1 MTNTDYSE
9 DTLVERPAIALFSQL
24 GYDTANCFYEKVG
37 TSDSTLGRETTEE
50 VVLVPKLR
58 SALQKLNPDLAE
70 KNGNGEAINL
80 AIEELTRDRGAMSLV
95 QANREVYKLL
105 KDGVKVAF
113 ENDEGEES
121 DETVRIIDWNDS
133 ENNDFFL
140 ASQFWITSPSGIYK
154 KRPDLIGFV
163 NGLPLIFIELKK
175 SHGKIE
181 HAYKHNLKDYKTTIP
196 QVFWYNALVILSNGS
211 QAKVGSMTAGWEH
224 FADWKRINSEG
235 EQGVIS
241 LETLIR
247 GTCGRQQ
254 LIDLAENFTLFDE
267 SKGGVAKVTAKNH
280 QFLGVNNAV
289 DALSEIKENQG
300 RLGVFW
306 HTQGSGKSFSMAFF
320 AQKVLRKL
328 TGNWTFVVITD
339 RQDLDKQIYKNFAN
353 TGVVTEDCQAESG
366 AHLKQLLSE
375 DHRFI
380 FTLIQKFGTKPGETY
395 PKLSDRS
402 DIIVMTDEAHRS
414 QYDTLALNMRNA
426 LPNAA
431 FIGFTGTPLMAGEE
445 KTKEVFGDYVSIY
458 NFQQSIEDGATV
470 PLFYENRIPE
480 LQLANENFKEDL
492 EALVDAV
499 DLDEE
504 QNKKLERE
512 FAREYHLIT
521 RDDRLEKV
529 AEDLVSHFM
538 GRKQSGKGMVIC
550 IDKVTAVKMYDKVQ
564 KYWKAYLGGLKAQL
578 AANGGLYSVASDS
591 MLTGNTET
599 VSLAAETPKPPSPL
613 PEVGEGSQ
621 FGIDEARR
629 RELQQQIDFMEQTD
643 MAVIVSAQQ
652 NEIEDFKT
660 KGLNIEPHRTRMVKE
675 DMETKFK
682 APDDP
687 FRLVFVCAMWLT
699 GFDSPSVST
708 IYLDKPMKNHTLMQT
723 IARANRVFKDKY
735 NGLIVDYV
743 GVFRNLEK
751 ALAIYGSSSG
761 GGVDDGECPIEKKE
775 ELVEDL
781 RLAIAEAV
789 AFCKERGVDLD
800 AILKAD
806 GFQKIAFLDDAATS
820 LVDKQVAEA
829 VDDAVEQV
837 IINDKLK
844 KKYLSLA
851 NQVIRLYKAILPDPS
866 ANEFAPVKT
875 CLAVLADKIRT
886 FTEEANIDEVMDQVS
901 ELLDESI
908 ATKGY
913 VIHTT
918 ESTAL
923 LDLSQVDFDALKA
936 HFEKG
941 RKRTE
946 AEKLKKAVGD
956 KLNNMVTLNKTRA
969 DLIEKFKKLIDE
981 YNKGLDVDGFFAK
994 LTDFVKELSAEDQ
1007 RGVAEQLTEEEL
1019 ALFDLLT
1026 KPEVDLTE
1034 KEKAEVKK
1042 VARMLLQTL
1051 KEAKLVLDWRKKQ
1064 RTRADVYSTVKTV
1077 LDELPRAYSTE
1088 LYEQKCDA
1096 VYQHI
1101 YDSYQGEGASIYA
1114 PH

>member
-1 MTNTDYSE
+1 MNTSDYSE
-9 DTLVERPAIALFSQL
+9 DTLVEQPAIALFSEL
-24 GYDTANCFYEKVG
+24 GYETANCFYEKVG
-37 TSDSTLGRETTEE
+37 TRDSWLGRETTEE

-58 SALQKLNPDLAE
+58 SALQKLNPDL
-70 KNGNGEAINL
+70 KSEAINL

-105 KDGVKVAF
+105 KEGVKVAF
-113 ENDEGEES
+113 QNDEDEET
-121 DETVRIIDWNDS
+121 DETVRIIDWNDP

-154 KRPDLIGFV
+154 RRPDLIGFV

-224 FADWKRINSEG
+224 FADWKRINSED

-247 GTCGRQQ
+247 GTCSKQQ

-267 SKGGVAKVTAKNH
+267 SKGGVAKITAKNH

-289 DALSEIKENQG
+289 DALDAIKENQG

-320 AQKVLRKL
+320 SQKVLRKI
-328 TGNWTFVVITD
+328 TGNWTFLVITD
-339 RQDLDKQIYKNFAN
+339 RNDLDSQIYKNFAN

-366 AHLKQLLSE
+366 VHLKQLLSE

-380 FTLIQKFGTKPGETY
+380 FTLIQKFGTKPGEAY
-395 PKLSDRS
+395 PMLSDRR

-480 LQLANENFKEDL
+480 LQLANENFKEDF
-492 EALVDAV
+492 EALIDAAE
-499 DLDEE
+499 LDDE
-504 QNKKLERE
+504 QEKKLERE
-512 FAREYHLIT
+512 FGREYHLIT

-529 AEDLVSHFM
+529 AEDLVSHFI
-538 GRKQSGKGMVIC
+538 GRKQGGKGMVIC
-550 IDKVTAVKMYDKVQ
+550 LDKVTAVKMYDKVQ
-564 KYWKAYLGGLKAQL
+564 KYWTEYLDGLEAQL
-578 AANGGLYSVASDS
+578 VVA
-591 MLTGNTET
+591 
-599 VSLAAETPKPPSPL
+599 
-613 PEVGEGSQ
+613 
-621 FGIDEARR
+621 DELFRPQ
-629 RELQQQIDFMEQTD
+629 LQKQIDFMKETD
-643 MAVIVSAQQ
+643 MAVIVSSQQ
-652 NEIEDFKT
+652 NEIDDFKE
-660 KGLNIEPHRTRMVKE
+660 KGLDIEPHRLRMVKE

-682 APDDP
+682 DADDP

-723 IARANRVFKDKY
+723 IARANRVFKDKH
-735 NGLIVDYV
+735 NGLIVDYI

-761 GGVDDGECPIEKKE
+761 SGSDNAHCPIEKKE
-775 ELVEDL
+775 ALVDDL
-781 RLAIAEAV
+781 RLAIAEAID
-789 AFCKERGVDLD
+789 FCKERGVNLD
-800 AILKAD
+800 TILEAN
-806 GFQKIAFLDDAATS
+806 GFQKIAYLDDAASS
-820 LVDKQVAEA
+820 LVDKQVGNE
-829 VDDAVEQV
+829 VDDAVEK
-837 IINDKLK
+837 IILNEDLK

-851 NQVIRLYKAILPDPS
+851 NQVIRLYKAILPDSS
-866 ANEFAPVKT
+866 ANEFAPIKT
-875 CLAVLADKIRT
+875 CLAVLAEKIRT
-886 FTEEANIDEVMDQVS
+886 FTEDANIDEVMAQIGD
-901 ELLDESI
+901 LLDESI

-913 VIHTT
+913 YIHAT
-918 ESTAL
+918 EQASL
-923 LDLSQVDFDALKA
+923 LDLSQIDFDALKA
-936 HFEKG
+936 HFENG

-946 AEKLKKAVGD
+946 AEKLKKAVDD
-956 KLNNMVTLNKTRA
+956 KLQGMVRLNKTRA
-969 DLIEKFKKLIDE
+969 ELIEKFQNLIDE

-994 LTDFVKELSAEDQ
+994 LTDFIRELSAEDQ

-1019 ALFDLLT
+1019 ALFDILT
-1026 KPEVDLTE
+1026 KPEFDITE

-1051 KEAKLVLDWRKKQ
+1051 KETKLVLDWRKKQ
-1064 RTRADVYSTVKTV
+1064 RSRADVYTTVKTV
-1077 LDELPRAYSTE
+1077 LDELPRAYSPE
-1088 LYEQKCDA
+1088 LYQHKCDT
-1096 VYQHI
+1096 VYQHV
-1101 YDSYQGEGASIYA
+1101 YDSYQGEGGSIYA
-1114 PH
+1114 AF